1 MGQYKSTR
9 GYLISSFLLSKSNHP
24 LEDELGTIVSPDSV
38 FAGFNLLLLAPSLRP
53 DSNSISY
60 DALYVTNHGGGGA
73 LTSRSLT
80 PSERACGC
88 MSNGVDGKGAD
99 DWPKVRHAIDDF
111 TAVLHTLRPQQRDEG
126 LGVAATYARAGSD
139 DPGDPTSGASQQ
151 DLENRL
157 VDGLFKVL
165 S

>member
-1 MGQYKSTR
+1 M
-9 GYLISSFLLSKSNHP
+9 SKSNHP

-60 DALYVTNHGGGGA
+60 DALYVTNHGGGGV

-99 DWPKVRHAIDDF
+99 EWPKVRHAIDDF
-111 TAVLHTLRPQQRDEG
+111 TAVLHTLQPQQQGDG
-126 LGVAATYARAGSD
+126 LEVTAAYARAGSD
-139 DPGDPTSGASQQ
+139 TSGDPMSAVAQQ
-151 DLENRL
+151 ELENRL